1 MKIQTNIHLEEDL
14 KKESQKIL
22 IDRGET
28 LSQIINLFLKN
39 FVEQNQN
46 ATGRN

>member
-1 MKIQTNIHLEEDL
+1 MSKTQTNLMIEENT

-28 LSQIINLFLKN
+28 LSEIVNSFLEDFIRENRNGTKN
-39 FVEQNQN
+39 
-46 ATGRN
+46 